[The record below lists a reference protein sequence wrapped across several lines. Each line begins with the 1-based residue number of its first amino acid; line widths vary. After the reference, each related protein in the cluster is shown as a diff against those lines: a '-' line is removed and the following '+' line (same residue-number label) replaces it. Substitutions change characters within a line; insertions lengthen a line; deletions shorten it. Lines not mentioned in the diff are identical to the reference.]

1 MRLCVLKY
9 SLVIAIL
16 DLSAVSSAGA
26 FTQRPEPGPGPT
38 RKETPGTLD
47 LSDAPS
53 TLDLDIYVKGPDGA
67 PLAVMAVVTVASRTG
82 QICNRGTTT
91 GGNIRFSGLAPG
103 GYTIQVVAAGFQNAV
118 EEFDGRTMGAVLTIE
133 MRPLPGEEGVALN
146 PSQVV
151 LAPKAQKEVGKVLEA
166 LRSKKLTEA
175 RSHLNMASR
184 LAPNHPDVNYLFG
197 VYFWMMKDE
206 EKAKSYWTK
215 TLEFDPKHLRALLS
229 LGDALIREK
238 RLADAESYVKRGVE
252 ADPSSWRAHGIL
264 ADIYLK
270 RHSPEEAIK
279 QAEHAL
285 ELGHGR
291 AASIQP
297 LLARALVEGGNAE
310 RARRVLQEYIQE
322 HPTDAA
328 ARKQLENLLGP
339 TEPAAHSG
347 DASTIDAKRATETE
361 ALIDLP
367 LPSNWLPSDVDEKV
381 PPVEPGA
388 ACILEQV
395 VESAGKRMQEFIGH
409 VDQFTATE
417 SLVHSSINKFGLP
430 SSPETRKFD
439 YIVSIEESRPGFLSV
454 EEYRGS
460 HSGQNEFPDG
470 VATNGL
476 PALALIFHPYNAKNF
491 DMSCEGLGRWS
502 GGLAWQI
509 HFRQR
514 ADRPNTMRAYR
525 LGVNGPSYPVALRGR
540 AWIAADSYQIVRLET
555 DLVASIPEI
564 RLYAD
569 HTAIEYGPVRFRNRD
584 LEMWLPQSAE
594 VYYDWRGRRSHR
606 RHSFSN
612 YFLFSVDEK
621 QKISVPKVD
630 TETPPAK

>member
-1 MRLCVLKY
+1 MCLPFSKCF
-9 SLVIAIL
+9 LVIAIL
-16 DLSAVSSAGA
+16 GFAAVSSPGA
-26 FTQRPEPGPGPT
+26 SAQRPQPGPGPT
-38 RKETPGTLD
+38 GRETPGTPD
-47 LSDAPS
+47 LSDVPS

-67 PLAVMAVVTVASRTG
+67 PLGVMAVVTVASKTG
-82 QICNRGTTT
+82 QICSQGTTT
-91 GGNIRFSGLAPG
+91 GGNIRFTGLAPG

-118 EEFDGRTMGAVLTIE
+118 EEFEGHTVSAMLTIE
-133 MRPLPGEEGVALN
+133 MRPLLGEESVALN

-151 LAPKAQKEVGKVLEA
+151 LAPKAQKELGKALEA
-166 LRSKKLTEA
+166 LRSNKLTEA
-175 RSHLNMASR
+175 QGHLNVAGR
-184 LAPNHPDVNYLFG
+184 LAPNHPDVNYLLG
-197 VYFWMMKDE
+197 VYFWMMKDQ
-206 EKAKSYWTK
+206 EKAKSYWAK
-215 TLEFDPKHLRALLS
+215 ALEFDPKHLRALLS
-229 LGDALIREK
+229 LGDALLREK

-270 RHSPEEAIK
+270 KHSPEDAIK

-291 AASIQP
+291 AGSIRL

-310 RARRVLQEYIQE
+310 RGRRVLQEYIQE
-322 HPTDAA
+322 HPADAA
-328 ARKQLENLLGP
+328 ARKQLENLLA
-339 TEPAAHSG
+339 PAAPASPVG
-347 DASTIDAKRATETE
+347 GASTSEAAPATGTDT
-361 ALIDLP
+361 LIDLP
-367 LPSNWLPSDVDEKV
+367 LPSNWLPPDVDEKV
-381 PPVEPGA
+381 PPVERGA
-388 ACILEQV
+388 ACVLEEVLQN
-395 VESAGKRMQEFIGH
+395 AGKRMQEFIGH

-417 SLVHSSINKFGLP
+417 SLVHSTINKFGLP

-439 YIVSIEESRPGFLSV
+439 YIVSIEESRPGFLNV
-454 EEYRGS
+454 DEYRGS

-491 DMSCEGLGRWS
+491 EMSCEGLGRW
-502 GGLAWQI
+502 GGGFAWQV

-540 AWIAADSYQIVRLET
+540 AWIAADSYQLVRLET
-555 DLVASIPEI
+555 DLVAPIPEI

-612 YFLFSVDEK
+612 YFLFSVEEK
-621 QKISVPKVD
+621 QKISAPKVD
-630 TETPPAK
+630 TESPPAK